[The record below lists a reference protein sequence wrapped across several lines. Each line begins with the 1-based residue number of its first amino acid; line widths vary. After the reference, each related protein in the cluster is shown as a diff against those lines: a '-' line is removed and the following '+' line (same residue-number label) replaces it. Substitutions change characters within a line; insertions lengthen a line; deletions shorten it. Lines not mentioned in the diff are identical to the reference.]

1 MVRGT
6 ARPEGSLL
14 DPPPCSRRVKIRVL
28 AVGKL
33 KEKYTRDAV
42 ADYLTRV
49 NRYVPC
55 EVIEVKD
62 GSSEGDETRIVAL
75 EGQRLR
81 DTASRENEF
90 RVALDARGKSYSSPE
105 LARLLGDHMTY
116 GRDLAFLIGGPFGL
130 EPGLR
135 RESDLQLSLSSLTF
149 PHDLV
154 RVLLLEQ
161 IYRAFTILRGEPY
174 HK

>member
-1 MVRGT
+1 M
-6 ARPEGSLL
+6 
-14 DPPPCSRRVKIRVL
+14 KIRVL

-33 KEKYTRDAV
+33 KEKYNREAA

-55 EVIEVKD
+55 EVVEIKD

-75 EGQRLR
+75 EAQRLR
-81 DTASRENEF
+81 ETAERESEF
-90 RVALDARGKSYSSPE
+90 RVALDIRGKSYSSPE
-105 LARLLGDHMTY
+105 FARLLGDHMNY
-116 GRDLAFLIGGPFGL
+116 GRDMAFLIGGPFGL

-135 RESDLQLSLSSLTF
+135 RESDLQLSLSPLTF

-161 IYRAFTILRGEPY
+161 LYRAFTILRGEPY

>member
-1 MVRGT
+1 M
-6 ARPEGSLL
+6 ARRLL
-14 DPPPCSRRVKIRVL
+14 GQSPPRRLLPGVKLRVL

-33 KEKYTRDAV
+33 KEKYNREA
-42 ADYLTRV
+42 AAEYLTRV

-62 GSSEGDETRIVAL
+62 GSSEGDEGRIVAL
-75 EGQRLR
+75 EAQRLR
-81 DTASRENEF
+81 ETSARDNEF
-90 RVALDARGKSYSSPE
+90 RIALDSRGKSYSSPE
-105 LARLLGDHMTY
+105 FARLLGDHMSY
-116 GRDLAFLIGGPFGL
+116 GRDMGFLIGGPFGL
-130 EPGLR
+130 EPGFR
-135 RESDLQLSLSSLTF
+135 READLQLSLSALTF

-154 RVLLLEQ
+154 RVVLLEQ

>member
-1 MVRGT
+1 MN
-6 ARPEGSLL
+6 
-14 DPPPCSRRVKIRVL
+14 IRVL

-33 KEKYTRDAV
+33 KEKYTRDAA
-42 ADYLTRV
+42 ADYLARV

-55 EVIEVKD
+55 EVVEVKD
-62 GSSEGDETRIVAL
+62 GSSEGDETRVVAL

-81 DTASRENEF
+81 DTASGENEF

-105 LARLLGDHMTY
+105 LARLLGDHMNY
-116 GRDLAFLIGGPFGL
+116 GRDMAFLIGGPFGL
-130 EPGLR
+130 EPALR

-161 IYRAFTILRGEPY
+161 VYRAFTILRGEPY

>member
-1 MVRGT
+1 MK
-6 ARPEGSLL
+6 L
-14 DPPPCSRRVKIRVL
+14 RVL

-33 KEKYTRDAV
+33 KEKHSRDA
-42 ADYLTRV
+42 AAEYLTRV

-55 EVIEVKD
+55 EIVEVKD
-62 GSSEGDETRIVAL
+62 GSSEGEEARIVAL

-81 DTASRENEF
+81 ETAPRENEF
-90 RVALDARGKSYSSPE
+90 RVALDVRGKSYSSPE
-105 LARLLGDHMTY
+105 FARLLGDHMNY
-116 GRDLAFLIGGPFGL
+116 GRDLGFLIGGPFGL

-135 RESDLQLSLSSLTF
+135 RESDLQLSLSALTF

-154 RVLLLEQ
+154 RIVLLEQ